1 LFKKE
6 DNMEQLSMGKIRVNS
21 GIAIEVNDAGD
32 TITINAEDQSF
43 IDRFYGMIE
52 KLQEMTKE
60 MEASEMEKKG
70 ERDSLKIMIERTR
83 EIMKDIDDL
92 FGADSCKKVF
102 GDIVP
107 SAYLIAD
114 FFDQLTPI
122 AEKYIGE
129 RRKIIENRYSR
140 RRKGAR
146 SNV

>member
-1 LFKKE
+1 
-6 DNMEQLSMGKIRVNS
+6 MEQLSMGKIRVNS